1 MRYANNLSEYERA
14 IQEGAIDENVFVIV
28 LDEKVA
34 KFKGK
39 TFDWNG
45 VDPNSIAT
53 KEDLESLMNEMID
66 NEEVT
71 ASALNELDDR
81 IGELESNI
89 TGEVATKEDLG
100 SLQNDIYNKVDK
112 VSGKQLSTE
121 DFTTALKTKLNGLSN
136 YDDTAIQNAVN
147 SLTNQINTLV
157 SGDASTAIE
166 SFNEIIAFLNGV
178 TDSENLDSIIASI
191 EQQIAGKMD
200 AVTLAKVATSGSYND
215 LNDKPTIPA
224 AVTESTV
231 SGWGFTKNT
240 GTYSKPSAGIP
251 KSDLASDVQASLGK
265 ADSAIQNV
273 KTING
278 ESIVGEGNIEINVD
292 TSTLVTKEELA
303 EAEEGVNNTIIDNEE
318 ILASA
323 INELN
328 SRIATIESIISTLTS
343 KN

>member
-1 MRYANNLSEYERA
+1 MALTNDGYIALVDTLVGGSSSDITVDTEMSDTSENPVQNKVVYGQFLNLANE
-14 IQEGAIDENVFVIV
+14 
-28 LDEKVA
+28 VA
-34 KFKGK
+34 
-39 TFDWNG
+39 
-45 VDPNSIAT
+45 
-53 KEDLESLMNEMID
+53 E
-66 NEEVT
+66 
-71 ASALNELDDR
+71 ELD
-81 IGELESNI
+81 
-89 TGEVATKEDLG
+89 K
-100 SLQNDIYNKVDK
+100 KVDK

-328 SRIATIESIISTLTS
+328 SRIATIESIISTLTN